1 MSQYV
6 LLGLIEVL
14 AICNVIKGGNPKGKK
29 KKKSQ
34 QDKNKKPKNKT
45 KETYD

>member
-29 KKKSQ
+29 KEEKEKE
-34 QDKNKKPKNKT
+34 KEKPSRTKIKKT
-45 KETYD
+45 KK

>member
-29 KKKSQ
+29 KKSQ

-45 KETYD
+45 KETYN